1 MSESPLRLLVDAN
14 VWLDSYLPKRTGNAA
29 AREFITIAKS
39 KGACLLY
46 PVHVI
51 KDVFFLLRSTMK
63 QQERAAR
70 GTLTEEMARAIAES
84 AWGCVENMRENATAV
99 GADESDV
106 WLACKYRPLLE
117 DLEDGLVLAAAER
130 AQADMLVTNDAQLIA
145 KATVPAHTP
154 ADATFLLK
162 AKLS

>member
-1 MSESPLRLLVDAN
+1 MIQEPMRILVDTN
-14 VWLDSYLPKRTGNAA
+14 VWIDNYLP
-29 AREFITIAKS
+29 ARPNTEASCDFIDEAKAS
-39 KGACLLY
+39 GTTLLY

-63 QQERAAR
+63 QQERANH
-70 GTLTEEMARAIAES
+70 GTLSEEMALAITES

-117 DLEDGLVLAAAER
+117 DLEDDLVLAAAER
-130 AQADMLVTNDAQLIA
+130 AQANMLVTNDAQLIA

-162 AKLS
+162 ARGR